1 MREKKLSYA
10 NLEEWILD
18 GMTIGFWNHG
28 SLPTA
33 WELIFY
39 FQTPYVSTAV
49 LRKAWRL
56 SMWKILSLFV
66 FCFVL
71 LKRGWACFDMLS
83 GIGNSS
89 GDLPQSEITQEFSHL
104 QRAPKT
110 KIIFEWWFS
119 YWNIFA
125 AFEDSDDHEFCL
137 EFSLKLWPQ
146 LRPSIY

>member
-1 MREKKLSYA
+1 M
-10 NLEEWILD
+10 
-18 GMTIGFWNHG
+18 
-28 SLPTA
+28 
-33 WELIFY
+33 
-39 FQTPYVSTAV
+39 STAV

-146 LRPSIY
+146 LRPLMKYLSYQQWEKDFKNSEIPDSFRVKIFI